1 MRWIDRGPEPS
12 RVEVYA
18 REYTQGWVSYFQ
30 DGVGSRPADSFWR
43 EFRSELGERSVGMC
57 WYCERRCDSA
67 AEVGDRASTLDHFR
81 PLSRFPYLAYEWSN
95 WVFSCRRCNVDNKQS
110 NWPENGYVDPAA
122 GDVLERPERYFDY
135 DMRTHEVVPRDD
147 LTGNE
152 RQRALDTIYDLGL
165 NKIDVLFYR
174 GRWMM
179 KLDEDLRR
187 LSSEERRAF
196 AEFVTT
202 QPSEYLG
209 TTEIV
214 LAQLREAGEIPGDP
228 SSSEWSAAVFTQP

>member
-1 MRWIDRGPEPS
+1 MRWIDRGPEPA
-12 RVEVYA
+12 RVGEYA
-18 REYTQGWVSYFQ
+18 REYTEGWVRYFQ
-30 DGVGSRPADSFWR
+30 DGVEPPPTDSFWGQ
-43 EFRSELGERSVGMC
+43 FRRHLGECSGGMC
-57 WYCERRCDSA
+57 WYCERHCDSA
-67 AEVGDRASTLDHFR
+67 VEVGDRASTLDHFR

-95 WVFSCRRCNVDNKQS
+95 WVFSCRRCNVDNKQN

-135 DMRTHEVVPRDD
+135 DMRTHEVVPRND

-174 GRWMM
+174 QGWTQRLM
-179 KLDEDLRR
+179 EDL
-187 LSSEERRAF
+187 LEFPIEERRAF

-214 LAQLREAGEIPGDP
+214 LAQLREAGEIP
-228 SSSEWSAAVFTQP
+228 

>member
-1 MRWIDRGPEPS
+1 MNEDLTFQQQPSRTSARTLCRHDASVHSVPRVRVVPRRRLADLRWIDRGPEPS

-110 NWPENGYVDPAA
+110 N
-122 GDVLERPERYFDY
+122 
-135 DMRTHEVVPRDD
+135 
-147 LTGNE
+147 
-152 RQRALDTIYDLGL
+152 
-165 NKIDVLFYR
+165 
-174 GRWMM
+174 
-179 KLDEDLRR
+179 
-187 LSSEERRAF
+187 
-196 AEFVTT
+196 
-202 QPSEYLG
+202 
-209 TTEIV
+209 
-214 LAQLREAGEIPGDP
+214 
-228 SSSEWSAAVFTQP
+228 

>member
-1 MRWIDRGPEPS
+1 M
-12 RVEVYA
+12 
-18 REYTQGWVSYFQ
+18 
-30 DGVGSRPADSFWR
+30 
-43 EFRSELGERSVGMC
+43 
-57 WYCERRCDSA
+57 
-67 AEVGDRASTLDHFR
+67 
-81 PLSRFPYLAYEWSN
+81 
-95 WVFSCRRCNVDNKQS
+95 
-110 NWPENGYVDPAA
+110 
-122 GDVLERPERYFDY
+122 
-135 DMRTHEVVPRDD
+135 VPRDD